1 MKGLTLVLVVI
12 SLSGC
17 VGSMPLHSF
26 APYTTAD
33 GQERWRMAV
42 KGFDEV
48 TIQAMLEN
56 EIGRGHLCPNGW
68 DIKSRIPTNGF
79 ELIDG
84 ECKK

>member
-1 MKGLTLVLVVI
+1 
-12 SLSGC
+12 
-17 VGSMPLHSF
+17 
-26 APYTTAD
+26 
-33 GQERWRMAV
+33 MAV